1 MVKPVRVPT
10 HRPRLAGV
18 AQLDSELTR
27 FSSRFPRLMT
37 SRPQGDDAFPSSLGG
52 GDFTH
57 HRTVSCQGSGQPIP
71 LPCCSSPDQT
81 AGFEQTNRTA
91 AAGTEACLAG
101 ERDYPFLMAL
111 RTDIAGIATL
121 WIATAHHLFDRFLHT
136 GSLVSRY
143 HFPAIIP
150 PLLPVV
156 NEDLP
161 KAVTAVLSQCVKQQS
176 RHFSIGGDGQHALAG
191 VNVDG
196 SIADRIF
203 GLLDVVL
210 YLTVAR
216 IMLGL

>member
-10 HRPRLAGV
+10 LRHRLAGV

-111 RTDIAGIATL
+111 RADVASVATL
-121 WIATAHHLFDRFLHT
+121 RVTTAHHLFDCFLHMAP
-136 GSLVSRY
+136 LVRRY
-143 HFPAIIP
+143 FFPAIIP

-156 NEDLP
+156 DKDLP
-161 KAVTAVLSQCVKQQS
+161 KAVAAVLRGRMKQHEGRRTLWPLLLATTQLMS
-176 RHFSIGGDGQHALAG
+176 RRNCSNSFAASSSPNSTTILAH
-191 VNVDG
+191 
-196 SIADRIF
+196 S
-203 GLLDVVL
+203 GL
-210 YLTVAR
+210 
-216 IMLGL
+216 